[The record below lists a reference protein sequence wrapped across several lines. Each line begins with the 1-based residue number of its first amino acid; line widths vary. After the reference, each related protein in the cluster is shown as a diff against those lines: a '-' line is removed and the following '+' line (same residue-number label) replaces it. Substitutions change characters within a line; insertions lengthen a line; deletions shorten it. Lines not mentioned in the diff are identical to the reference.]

1 MAEEGVTIAFSGKR
15 VVAATV
21 REQLDENIQ
30 RSDWVLDKGFLD
42 LEVERKD
49 IPNKLY
55 KILSILL
62 KLGTEANK
70 ENKDETSENIVQ
82 ITKAAS

>member
-1 MAEEGVTIAFSGKR
+1 M
-15 VVAATV
+15 VAATV

-42 LEVERKD
+42 LEVERKN
-49 IPNKLY
+49 IKKKIY

-62 KLGTEANK
+62 NTY
-70 ENKDETSENIVQ
+70 
-82 ITKAAS
+82 

>member
-1 MAEEGVTIAFSGKR
+1 MF
-15 VVAATV
+15 
-21 REQLDENIQ
+21 
-30 RSDWVLDKGFLD
+30 GFQ
-42 LEVERKD
+42 VERKN

>member
-1 MAEEGVTIAFSGKR
+1 MAEEGVTIACGKR

-49 IPNKLY
+49 IR
-55 KILSILL
+55 
-62 KLGTEANK
+62 
-70 ENKDETSENIVQ
+70 TSFI
-82 ITKAAS
+82 KYYLFY